1 MSQSIKVRPPGP
13 KARRIIEDLYKTSS
27 PIYMPHPIVVKEF
40 KESKLVDVDGNTYI
54 DMDGGRGIRSITLTM
69 NDFPVEVMQ
78 AIQQVNGFLLEVER
92 DLLNTLKLILDAD
105 YRFHLTSSSLEAFT
119 LALTSIFEVSKSHSI
134 LLFHGRMED
143 SHTIGLAPLTVHKIP
158 YPYCFRCPFKLEKSE
173 CNYACVER
181 FKELLD
187 ELGDSIS
194 LVVFKPANPSN
205 CIVPPEAVW
214 RRVVK
219 ASGEFGIPVLCDEVE
234 LSPGRSGKV
243 FWFQNLEVKPNLV
256 CLGDGLASGLPIGLI
271 MVEEDLAIW
280 KPKLLKS
287 SALSCIGAL
296 KTIEKTRD
304 GSLLSKVH
312 RLGRNFRKRIEELS
326 LQYDL
331 QGDVRGLGLM
341 VGFEMV
347 KDMKSKT
354 PADNEA
360 KFLSKY
366 CLRRGLIVGFE
377 KPSTI
382 RLTPPLTIEEETI
395 EEALSIIEDGVKEL
409 RQTLA

>member
-1 MSQSIKVRPPGP
+1 
-13 KARRIIEDLYKTSS
+13 
-27 PIYMPHPIVVKEF
+27 
-40 KESKLVDVDGNTYI
+40 
-54 DMDGGRGIRSITLTM
+54 MDGSHGIRSITLTM
-69 NDFPVEVMQ
+69 NDFPAEVMHAVQ
-78 AIQQVNGFLLEVER
+78 RVNGFLLEVEH

-105 YRFHLTSSSLEAFT
+105 YKFHLTSSGLEAFT
-119 LALTSIFEVSKSHSI
+119 LALTSMFEVSKSHSI
-134 LLFHGRMED
+134 LIFHGRMED
-143 SHTIGLAPLTVHKIP
+143 THVIGLTPSIVHKIP
-158 YPYCFRCPFKLEKSE
+158 YPYCFRCPFKLEKPE
-173 CNYACVER
+173 CNYACVDR
-181 FKELLD
+181 FKELLN

-194 LVVFKPANPSN
+194 LVVFKPANPLK

-219 ASGEFGIPVLCDEVE
+219 ASDEFGIPVLCDEVE

-280 KPKLLKS
+280 KPKLLKV

-312 RLGRNFRKRIEELS
+312 RLGRTLRKRIEELS

-347 KDMKSKT
+347 KDMESKT

-409 RQTLA
+409 KQTLA